1 MRKVRRRRRIRTAV
15 TGGAAGLAV
24 AAGVALA
31 VSLALP
37 EAPPAAPAPPPQPP
51 ALAMSALGEYPIQA
65 AARLETEAWG
75 TEVEMSCS
83 YRGGRG
89 GDYSLVAIARDG
101 AQTQLATWQ
110 AMPEYTAKVVV
121 GTKLKSQDIGSLEIR
136 SVRTG
141 KPLMRLV
148 YP

>member
-1 MRKVRRRRRIRTAV
+1 M
-15 TGGAAGLAV
+15 TGGVAGLAV
-24 AAGVALA
+24 AAGVALV
-31 VSLALP
+31 VSLTVP
-37 EAPPAAPAPPPQPP
+37 EATPVAPAPPQPP

-65 AARLETEAWG
+65 AARLLTQAWG

-83 YRGGRG
+83 YGGGRG

-101 AQTQLATWQ
+101 SQAELATWL
-110 AMPEYTAKVVV
+110 ALPENTAKVVV
-121 GTKLKSQDIGSLEIR
+121 GTKLKPQDIASLEIR

-141 KPLMRLV
+141 KPLMRLS